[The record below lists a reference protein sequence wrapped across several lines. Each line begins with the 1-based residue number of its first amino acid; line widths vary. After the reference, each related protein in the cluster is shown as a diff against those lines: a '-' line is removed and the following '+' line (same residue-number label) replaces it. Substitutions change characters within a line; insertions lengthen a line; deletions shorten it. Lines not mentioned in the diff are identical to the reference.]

1 MQAGAGVTLEY
12 FDGLAW
18 QSTGA
23 AGSITAGEG
32 SGTIRKISDTNY
44 RSAGPNLS

>member
-44 RSAGPNLS
+44 RIAGPNLS